1 MQVAKNKYAVLDS
14 AIMKILGKEPVPFSL
29 IMLPDVA
36 GECSRLA
43 DEERNKP
50 MPFRILDRRL
60 QALRKAGKI
69 QFVTGK
75 GWVKPSFLT
84 TRNSYCIFLFVK
96 GNSSLPFIPQ
106 SYSSPAP
113 PTIKSKYHKQYVPHL
128 SH

>member
-1 MQVAKNKYAVLDS
+1 
-14 AIMKILGKEPVPFSL
+14 MKILGKEPVPFSL

-75 GWVKPSFLT
+75 GWVNPLPDHPQFVLHL
-84 TRNSYCIFLFVK
+84 LFVK
-96 GNSSLPFIPQ
+96 GNSSLPFIP
-106 SYSSPAP
+106 
-113 PTIKSKYHKQYVPHL
+113 
-128 SH
+128 

>member
-36 GECSRLA
+36 GEWSRLA

-75 GWVKPSFLT
+75 GWVNP
-84 TRNSYCIFLFVK
+84 
-96 GNSSLPFIPQ
+96 
-106 SYSSPAP
+106 
-113 PTIKSKYHKQYVPHL
+113 L
-128 SH
+128 S

>member
-1 MQVAKNKYAVLDS
+1 MNMQVAKNKYAVLDS

-50 MPFRILDRRL
+50 MPFRI
-60 QALRKAGKI
+60 GKI

-75 GWVKPSFLT
+75 GWVNP
-84 TRNSYCIFLFVK
+84 
-96 GNSSLPFIPQ
+96 
-106 SYSSPAP
+106 
-113 PTIKSKYHKQYVPHL
+113 L
-128 SH
+128 S

>member
-1 MQVAKNKYAVLDS
+1 MNIQVAKNKYAVLDS

-75 GWVKPSFLT
+75 GWVNP
-84 TRNSYCIFLFVK
+84 
-96 GNSSLPFIPQ
+96 
-106 SYSSPAP
+106 
-113 PTIKSKYHKQYVPHL
+113 L
-128 SH
+128 S